1 MIVPVR
7 CHCYLRQLCVF
18 VYVYWVIEVMWC
30 VYVDVLEEWGVSF
43 GIGCNEGNAHVTMV
57 LYFVD
62 LVILEVGDRV
72 LSGFFLS
79 LDYLSLL
86 SVLGSPRWK
95 SYCDCFVLLHLL
107 AGCRCALSDGE
118 V

>member
-1 MIVPVR
+1 
-7 CHCYLRQLCVF
+7 
-18 VYVYWVIEVMWC
+18 MWC